1 MVWSSWD
8 DINGPVDDS
17 TFLHDDFMILFE
29 FCWNLAKCPNYEI
42 NSTKIFFFFLLPS
55 MVPTWLFS
63 KKNLRQ
69 ENRFF
74 DQPT

>member
-1 MVWSSWD
+1 MTYSNVWSSWD

-42 NSTKIFFFFLLPS
+42 NSTKFFLF
-55 MVPTWLFS
+55 FS
-63 KKNLRQ
+63 ATVDGTYLT
-69 ENRFF
+69 FF
-74 DQPT
+74 